1 MKRLN
6 LAGFK
11 TVGYADDLTILI
23 RGKYANVLLDRMQ
36 EALNLIENWCNK
48 QCLSVNPKKTEMVLF
63 TRKRNIGNPRLPTL
77 AKIPL
82 KLSTEVKYLGLIID
96 SKLTWK
102 SHLDNRVNKACVA
115 FGQCRRAVGRTW
127 GLSPKIA
134 LWIYTAVVRPM
145 LTYGAVVWWTR
156 TSKSTATTALNRIQ
170 RLACLYVTGALRS
183 TPTAAMEIM
192 LNLPPLNLHIQEVA
206 LVTMKRLQSVGTM
219 KDEDAGSSST
229 LWREAVLDTP
239 LLECKTD
246 HRPAKYVFSRKY
258 LTHVSPTVVDVHR
271 TLKIYTDGSKGRNG
285 AGAGVFSHDPL
296 IRLSEPL
303 GSSTTVIQ
311 AELTAIKLAAD
322 CIVESNKRALSR
334 VIITS
339 AVVMDC
345 HKALEEAA
353 KYNSVRIQWIKGH
366 SGSKGNNHAD
376 RLAKR
381 AAGRAPCAPEP
392 IITPSLATH
401 IELIKH
407 ITHKKF
413 LNGWDR
419 TPGCHLAKE
428 LLKYPSAATAQFFV
442 GLGKSA
448 LRTATGLLT
457 GHCKVNKHL
466 QNMKLAD
473 SPLCRACEQDDET
486 VKHILCDCPSLT
498 DLRMRTF
505 GEEWPTTDDIRNA
518 PLGAVLAFGK
528 SLGWLM

>member
-1 MKRLN
+1 
-6 LAGFK
+6 
-11 TVGYADDLTILI
+11 
-23 RGKYANVLLDRMQ
+23 
-36 EALNLIENWCNK
+36 
-48 QCLSVNPKKTEMVLF
+48 
-63 TRKRNIGNPRLPTL
+63 
-77 AKIPL
+77 
-82 KLSTEVKYLGLIID
+82 
-96 SKLTWK
+96 
-102 SHLDNRVNKACVA
+102 
-115 FGQCRRAVGRTW
+115 
-127 GLSPKIA
+127 
-134 LWIYTAVVRPM
+134 
-145 LTYGAVVWWTR
+145 
-156 TSKSTATTALNRIQ
+156 
-170 RLACLYVTGALRS
+170 
-183 TPTAAMEIM
+183 
-192 LNLPPLNLHIQEVA
+192 
-206 LVTMKRLQSVGTM
+206 MKRLQSVGTM

-258 LTHVSPTVVDVHR
+258 LTHVSPAVVDVHR

-381 AAGRAPCAPEP
+381 AAGRALCAPEP

-498 DLRMRTF
+498 DLRLRTF

>member
-1 MKRLN
+1 
-6 LAGFK
+6 
-11 TVGYADDLTILI
+11 
-23 RGKYANVLLDRMQ
+23 
-36 EALNLIENWCNK
+36 
-48 QCLSVNPKKTEMVLF
+48 
-63 TRKRNIGNPRLPTL
+63 
-77 AKIPL
+77 
-82 KLSTEVKYLGLIID
+82 
-96 SKLTWK
+96 
-102 SHLDNRVNKACVA
+102 
-115 FGQCRRAVGRTW
+115 
-127 GLSPKIA
+127 
-134 LWIYTAVVRPM
+134 M

-239 LLECKTD
+239 LLE
-246 HRPAKYVFSRKY
+246 F
-258 LTHVSPTVVDVHR
+258 VDVHR

-322 CIVESNKRALSR
+322 CIVESNKRGKCFTIFTDSKQSLLALSR

-498 DLRMRTF
+498 DLRLRTF